1 VAQSSK
7 SREKP
12 AMRNQRASGSTA
24 ENGDDWSDALER
36 IVEDWQT
43 QRPDIDA
50 SPMLVLARIARIE
63 AMKRPF
69 INSVFTRFELNSGLF
84 DVLAALRRAGPP
96 YRCTPTYL
104 AESTM
109 LTTGGITGRLDKLEA
124 AGMVERE
131 RSDDDRRIAYAKLTP
146 KGLEVV
152 DVLVGEHLE
161 NERDLLASLSEE
173 RLQRLREDLAALE
186 HSVYLATGG
195 RMEGPGQ

>member
-1 VAQSSK
+1 MARSSK
-7 SREKP
+7 NREVP
-12 AMRNQRASGSTA
+12 ALRNRRASASNA
-24 ENGDDWSDALER
+24 ENGDWNDALER
-36 IVEDWQT
+36 IVEDWKT

-69 INSVFTRFELNSGLF
+69 INSVFARFDLNSGLF

-109 LTTGGITGRLDKLEA
+109 LTTGGITGRLDKLET

-131 RSDDDRRIAYAKLTP
+131 RSDNDRRIAYAKLTT
-146 KGLEVV
+146 KGLETV
-152 DVLVGEHLE
+152 DILVGEHLE
-161 NERDLLASLSEE
+161 NERGLLAALSEE
-173 RLQRLREDLAALE
+173 RLARLREDLAALE

-195 RMEGPGQ
+195 RMEGDGQ

>member
-1 VAQSSK
+1 MARSSK
-7 SREKP
+7 NREVP
-12 AMRNQRASGSTA
+12 ALRNTRASASTA
-24 ENGDDWSDALER
+24 ENGDWNDALER
-36 IVEDWQT
+36 IVEDWET

-69 INSVFTRFELNSGLF
+69 INSVFARFDLNSGLF

-109 LTTGGITGRLDKLEA
+109 LTTGGITGRLDKLET

-131 RSDDDRRIAYAKLTP
+131 RSDNDRRIAYAKLTK
-146 KGLEVV
+146 KGLETV
-152 DVLVGEHLE
+152 DILVGEHLE
-161 NERDLLASLSEE
+161 NERGLLATLSEE
-173 RLQRLREDLAALE
+173 RLARLREDLAALE

-195 RMEGPGQ
+195 RMEGDGQ

>member
-1 VAQSSK
+1 VARSSK
-7 SREKP
+7 NVEKP
-12 AMRNQRASGSTA
+12 ALRNAGAGGSNTD
-24 ENGDDWSDALER
+24 NGDWSDALER
-36 IVEDWQT
+36 IVEDWET

-69 INSVFTRFELNSGLF
+69 INSVFARFDLNSGLF

-96 YRCTPTYL
+96 FRCTPTYL

-124 AGMVERE
+124 AGLVERE

-146 KGLEVV
+146 KGLEIV
-152 DVLVGEHLE
+152 DVLVGEHLD
-161 NERDLLASLSEE
+161 NERDLLAALSEE
-173 RLQRLREDLAALE
+173 RVARLREDLAALE

-195 RMEGPGQ
+195 RMESPGQ